1 MLLNVWLLV
10 LFGVSLVTQNLTY
23 VLNLEILYVELQLSI
38 YHQQLLDHQIVADE
52 TTLVAPDDIIKIPT
66 ARSLPI
72 VSSNFKNLSRAEI
85 PER

>member
-1 MLLNVWLLV
+1 MR
-10 LFGVSLVTQNLTY
+10 
-23 VLNLEILYVELQLSI
+23 
-38 YHQQLLDHQIVADE
+38 QIVADE